1 MINRFGCTALA
12 ALFVLG
18 ACAHE
23 AGVPATE
30 LAPAAP
36 TSTTE
41 TFSVR
46 LFDQTLGQ
54 LVATTEGDTV
64 KVDFEYRNNGRGP
77 TLAETIR
84 LGADGLPVS
93 WTIDGATTFG
103 NEINETFAL
112 EGGVASWTDTTGSST
127 ATMSEPTIYVPQN
140 ASPYALAVYAKAL
153 LADADLSLPAW
164 PAGALSMSQLET
176 VSLDGAG
183 GPVDAFAFALVGDDT
198 DPSYFLLDAEGDL
211 FALISS
217 RLVVV
222 REGYE
227 ETDDQL
233 KEMATRLSTERLETI
248 QAETAH
254 KYDAPLAI
262 TNVRLFDPKAK
273 AMTAPSTV
281 IIEGGLIKSV
291 TTGPADTTGA
301 YVVDGQGGALIPGL
315 AEMHGHMGQD
325 GALKNIA
332 AGVTLIRD
340 MGNDNAVLSE
350 LITKIEAGTLAG
362 PRVVRSGFIEGK
374 SPFSSNNGILVSTEE
389 EALAAVDWY
398 ADQGDFWSIKIYN
411 SMTPAWVPAMVER
424 AKARGLVVT
433 GHVPAFTNANAMIE
447 AGYDEMTHINQ
458 LMLGWVLA
466 PEEDTR
472 TLLRLTALQRLPVVD
487 LDGEAVDKTLDLMVA
502 NGVAIDP
509 TFAIHEAL
517 LLARNGELQAGM
529 ADYVAN
535 MPVAVQREA
544 KAAWSAIGSPEED
557 AAYKG
562 AFDQM
567 AGTIRRMKDR
577 GIFIVMGTDLGG
589 ALTLHRELELYQK
602 AGFTPAEILARAT
615 FEAADYL
622 GLGAELGSIE
632 PGKKADFFLVPG
644 NPVEDLKAIKTI
656 RLVSKGDTVY
666 FPSEIYP
673 YFGIK
678 PFTDVP
684 VVAPPVGE

>member
-23 AGVPATE
+23 AEAP
-30 LAPAAP
+30 LAEPQA
-36 TSTTE
+36 TTE

-46 LFDQTLGQ
+46 LNDTTLGQ
-54 LVATTEGDTV
+54 LVATTTGDTV
-64 KVDFEYRNNGRGP
+64 KIDYEFRNNGRGP
-77 TLAETIR
+77 TLAETIK

-127 ATMSEPTIYVPQN
+127 AAMTEPTIYVPQN
-140 ASPYALAVYAKAL
+140 ASPYTLAVYSKAL

-164 PAGALSMSQLET
+164 PASALSMSQLDT

-183 GPVDAFAFALVGDDT
+183 GPVDAFVYALVGDDT

-211 FALISS
+211 FAAISP
-217 RLVVV
+217 RFVIV

-227 ETDDQL
+227 DTDDQL
-233 KEMATRLSTERLETI
+233 KAMATRLSTERFEKI

-254 KYDAPLAI
+254 TYDAPLAI
-262 TNVRLFDPKAK
+262 TNVRVFDPKAK

-301 YVVDGQGGALIPGL
+301 NVVDGQGGSLIPGL

-325 GALKNIA
+325 AALKNIA

-411 SMTPAWVPAMVER
+411 SMNPEWVPAMVER

-684 VVAPPVGE
+684 AVAPPVGE